1 MYILYMNHVFC
12 TQCGYKIEFNHS
24 QPNFCSKC
32 GSSTG
37 SVSQSSAPIKITSAK
52 TDKENLRDDE
62 TSIDELPDISELKVD
77 IQAEGENNTFT
88 FGSLFGERNEPEQSR
103 RRSKDVND
111 FIDEKKRR

>member
-12 TQCGYKIEFNHS
+12 TQCGHKIEFNHS

-52 TDKENLRDDE
+52 TDRENLRDDE

-77 IQAEGENNTFT
+77 IQTEGDSNTFT
-88 FGSLFGERNEPEQSR
+88 FGSLFGEKSEPKRNP